1 MMIFKIALIIM
12 PIKHN
17 SKRLS
22 EEVFLTYNDGR
33 AVLIKTVDSVDG
45 KKITKIFRRAGGE
58 SVSVIPVVEDSVI
71 LIRQYRPA
79 VRDSRFGA
87 KGGWLLEV
95 PGGKVN
101 KGERIAAAAARELE
115 EETGYRAGRLRFL
128 CRRLLA
134 PYMIDAVDSVFV
146 ADNLTKSKSRR
157 DADEAIELAPTK
169 ISKVEELI
177 EKGELS
183 DMASRDALLHW
194 LYFSRKQKGI

>member
-1 MMIFKIALIIM
+1 MQ
-12 PIKHN
+12 IKHT

-22 EEVFLTYNDGR
+22 EEVFFTYNDGR
-33 AVLIKTVDSVDG
+33 AVLIKAVDNVDG

-58 SVSVIPVVEDSVI
+58 SVSVIPVVGDKVI
-71 LIRQYRPA
+71 LVRQYRPA
-79 VRDSRFGA
+79 VRESAVGA
-87 KGGWLLEV
+87 KEGWLLEV

-101 KGERIAAAAARELE
+101 KGESIAAAAARELE
-115 EETGYRAGRLRFL
+115 EETGYKAEKVRFL

-146 ADNLTKSKSRR
+146 AENLTKSKSHM
-157 DADEAIELAPTK
+157 DADEVIELAPTK
-169 ISKVEELI
+169 ISQVEKLI

-194 LYFSRKQKGI
+194 LYFSRKRKGI